1 MDTLS
6 GKNKECFS
14 TRDNSSQF
22 QFIKIS
28 NDNIRNRKNISKLS
42 DIGTYMILQAF
53 VSIPDFKTPY
63 GGLFSAC
70 LKHCSNGRYSF
81 RNSWKRLKDNGF
93 LKRIRMPFYKNH
105 FTDFYTLLSSPDKT
119 IEAVK
124 NFSAIESRK
133 FMRNAP
139 ISFTQAENDFTP
151 VNRDLIM
158 DESISLQAK
167 GLYAIIQY
175 ALALSVNVKDIVIT
189 KEYIKTFC
197 KEGICSFNHYW
208 KELKKS
214 GYLIVVKQYYDR
226 CLKKTVYKYG
236 LKNCVLNAFCEEKSF
251 SRKKKNKQIKHYRDV
266 YTRSELKDI
275 IEQNVD
281 VDLLRDWSKNRIDSY
296 YSLED
301 IEGTVDMMVDTIIN
315 HHELKY
321 KKKVICASE
330 LANRLLNV
338 DYAKLH
344 SALNIFVNN
353 RPKYNPI
360 NYLLSLLY
368 CNSYVPAEGV

>member
-1 MDTLS
+1 MVQKNIKKGGDTLANNS
-6 GKNKECFS
+6 KE
-14 TRDNSSQF
+14 

-93 LKRIRMPFYKNH
+93 LKRIRMPLNKNH

-124 NFSAIESRK
+124 NFSAIEGRR
-133 FMRNAP
+133 FMMNTHINFA
-139 ISFTQAENDFTP
+139 QVEDDFTP
-151 VNRDLIM
+151 VNREIIM

-175 ALALSVNVKDIVIT
+175 ALALSANIDDIVIT
-189 KEYIKTFC
+189 KDYIKTFC
-197 KEGICSFNHYW
+197 KEGMCSFNHYW
-208 KELKKS
+208 RELKKS
-214 GYLIVVKQYYDR
+214 GYLFVINQYYDR
-226 CLKKTVYKYG
+226 YLKKTVYKYG
-236 LKNCVLNAFCEEKSF
+236 LKNCAINKSCALYEKKSH
-251 SRKKKNKQIKHYRDV
+251 SRKKKIKHYSDI
-266 YTRSELKDI
+266 YTRNELKDI

-281 VDLLRDWSKNRIDSY
+281 VELLHDWSKNRTDAY
-296 YSLED
+296 YSSED
-301 IEGTVDMMVDTIIN
+301 IDGTIDIMTDAVLN
-315 HHELKY
+315 HNELKY
-321 KKKVICASE
+321 NKKKVSA
-330 LANRLLNV
+330 LDLTNRLLNI